1 MWSVL
6 LSVGTCGLCL
16 SCDCVIFCSYT
27 RVVFRKMHYAH
38 RKDSHNARISHHQT
52 SPSISPSTLSAPILA
67 CEQLAHHFV
76 EGGQITEAG
85 LNHREQPL
93 PVVLE
98 KALRLLG
105 FEFGEGQCVGLTD
118 EPDNQ
123 AIRRAAHLDKDKEL
137 HHTPQPL
144 RIGLAND
151 SQQLLAPAQEDGQPR
166 KRGVDVILV
175 DASPA
180 ARVEDVRSVNQN
192 VQHTSQGW

>member
-1 MWSVL
+1 M
-6 LSVGTCGLCL
+6 
-16 SCDCVIFCSYT
+16 IFCSYT
-27 RVVFRKMHYAH
+27 RVVFRKVHTANKAH

-52 SPSISPSTLSAPILA
+52 PPAISPSTLSAPILA

-85 LNHREQPL
+85 LNHRKQSL

-137 HHTPQPL
+137 HHTPQSL
-144 RIGLAND
+144 RVGLAND
-151 SQQLLAPAQEDGQPR
+151 RQQLLAPAQEDGQPR